1 MGIQKGRYELAAASA
16 EVAMVAINEI
26 KAVDQI
32 ETMQAETQKRLD
44 EVTEEIDEL
53 SRIKL

>member
-1 MGIQKGRYELAAASA
+1 MGIQKGRYELAATSA
-16 EVAMVAINEI
+16 DIAMVAINEI

-32 ETMQAETQKRLD
+32 EMMQAETQKRLD
-44 EVTEEIDEL
+44 EITAEIDEL